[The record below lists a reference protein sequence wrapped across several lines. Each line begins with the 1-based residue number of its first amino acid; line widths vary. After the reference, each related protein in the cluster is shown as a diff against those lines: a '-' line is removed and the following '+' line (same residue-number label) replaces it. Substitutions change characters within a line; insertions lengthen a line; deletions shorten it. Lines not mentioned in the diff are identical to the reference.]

1 MFCPHCGKEIAEHQA
16 FCQFCG
22 GSSAAALPSQRTGRA
37 KTAWEEEGTQW
48 TFGGLATT
56 LRESLFSPSE
66 FFRRMNVTGGLTN
79 PMLYAMIT
87 GMTGIMLFYVWQILL
102 HDTAPEF
109 LSSGVKGPAGVDLF
123 SGSGLIITAVCTPFI
138 IIAGVFV
145 WAGILHLLLL
155 LVRGARNGFE
165 ATFRVVAYGYG
176 ANIFLAVPFCGGVLS
191 ILWAIVLAIIGL
203 KEAHGTSGG
212 KAAFAVLFPLILC
225 CASIVLFALLVLGT
239 VAGSIGTMPNHL
251 WK

>member
-1 MFCPHCGKEIAEHQA
+1 MFCPNCGKEIAENQA

-22 GSSAAALPSQRTGRA
+22 GSAAVVPTSPRTSRV

-48 TFGGLATT
+48 TFGGLVTT

-79 PMLYAMIT
+79 PMLYALIT
-87 GMTGIMLFYVWQILL
+87 GMTGIMLFYVGQILL
-102 HDTAPEF
+102 HDASPGF
-109 LSSGVKGPAGVDLF
+109 LPSQVTEPAGVDLF
-123 SGSGLIITAVCTPFI
+123 SGSGMVITAVCTPFL
-138 IIAGVFV
+138 IIAGLFV
-145 WAGILHLLLL
+145 WTGLLHLLLL
-155 LVRGARNGFE
+155 LVRGAQNGFE

-176 ANIFLAVPFCGGVLS
+176 ANIFLAIPFCGGVLS
-191 ILWAIVLAIIGL
+191 ILWTVVLAIIGL

-212 KAAFAVLFPLILC
+212 KAGFAVLFPLVLC
-225 CASIVLFALLVLGT
+225 CAAAVLFSLLVLGT
-239 VAGSIGTMPNHL
+239 VAASFGTMPYQP